1 MEYVCKDCKSCFS
14 TKQAKQP
21 YCCPMCA
28 SLNIATIT
36 KARKTAMR
44 LIDESNELTKQI
56 DALMSRYTELYC
68 ERETKLVTL
77 RVYKG
82 RGIISDAEMPH
93 IKRQNLQAQLSE
105 YRKSH
110 KN

>member
-1 MEYVCKDCKSCFS
+1 MEYVCKNCNSCFS
-14 TKQAKQP
+14 TSRQP
-21 YCCPMCA
+21 QCCPMCT
-28 SLNIATIT
+28 SLNIASMT

-44 LIDESNELTKQI
+44 LIDECNELTKQI
-56 DALMSRYTELYC
+56 DALMSQYTKLYC

-82 RGIISDAEMPH
+82 RGIVSDTEMPH
-93 IKRQNLQAQLSE
+93 IKRLNLQAHLSE
-105 YRKSH
+105 YRKTH

>member
-1 MEYVCKDCKSCFS
+1 MEYVCKDCNSCFS

-28 SLNIATIT
+28 SLNITAIT

-44 LIDESNELTKQI
+44 LIDECNELTEQI
-56 DALMSRYTELYC
+56 DALMSQYADLYC

-82 RGIISDAEMPH
+82 RGIISDVEMPH
-93 IKRQNLQAQLSE
+93 IKRLNLQAQLSE
-105 YRKSH
+105 YKRSH

>member
-28 SLNIATIT
+28 SLNIAPKS
-36 KARKTAMR
+36 KARSTAMR
-44 LIDESNELTKQI
+44 LIDECNELTEQI
-56 DALMSRYTELYC
+56 DALMSQYTKLYC

-82 RGIISDAEMPH
+82 RGIVSDTEMPH